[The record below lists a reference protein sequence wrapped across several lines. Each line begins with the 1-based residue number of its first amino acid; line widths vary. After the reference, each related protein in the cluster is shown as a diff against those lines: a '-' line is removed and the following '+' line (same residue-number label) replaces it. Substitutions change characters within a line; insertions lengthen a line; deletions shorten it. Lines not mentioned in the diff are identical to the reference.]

1 MLCST
6 QRMGIRFCL
15 NDNGTLVDAKNSLIL
30 SANCRVCGNAVSRK
44 ETFQLFQHSDNQC
57 DYLVLSEVCE
67 RLSNLISEQKRLA
80 LPIDYSCTNSISVE
94 IVHCSL
100 LVDSNTR
107 PLIELTLT
115 DNQTIYLTIALEDSE
130 TDKQQILEL
139 RQRFESVIEVNL
151 SGLTVPSSDFTSYLR
166 DSLLNNQFHRFC
178 KWLAFNPLYPLT
190 RNIASIEA
198 DSILH
203 ARQIAFDELS
213 KVEERIKTSNSTLEQ
228 IGRDTITAQDNL
240 HRFQSQKHKYNL
252 SRNIESLKGEE
263 RNLLAEISK
272 LKQQRSELLSDST
285 TASLNYQLN
294 ELRSSY
300 ASGKQHL
307 EQQKREKNRLTT
319 QIDRLEQQKES
330 IQEEIQNAKWLRSIL
345 ARFDCT
351 FGNIEDELNKIV
363 QISESYVDYENKAR
377 LAQNKLTSLEE
388 DLERKRKELD
398 EEKKGVEFYKKEKF
412 RMFKEN
418 QQLKTLVKNGNV

>member
-15 NDNGTLVDAKNSLIL
+15 NDNGTLVDAKNSLTL

-57 DYLVLSEVCE
+57 DHLVLSEVCE
-67 RLSNLISEQKRLA
+67 RLSNLISEQKKLA
-80 LPIDYSCTNSISVE
+80 LPINYSCTKSIDVE
-94 IVHCSL
+94 IAHNSL
-100 LVDSNTR
+100 LVDNNTR

-115 DNQTIYLTIALEDSE
+115 DNQNIYLTITLEDSE
-130 TDKQQILEL
+130 TDEQQILEL

-151 SGLTVPSSDFTSYLR
+151 SGLTIPSSDFTYYLR
-166 DSLLNNQFHRFC
+166 DSVLNNQFHQLC

-198 DSILH
+198 DSILNK
-203 ARQIAFDELS
+203 RQIALDELS
-213 KVEERIKTSNSTLEQ
+213 KVEERIKTSNSTLER
-228 IGRDTITAQDNL
+228 ISRETITAQDNL
-240 HRFQSQKHKYNL
+240 QLLQSQKYNYDL
-252 SRNIESLKGEE
+252 NRNIDSLKSEE
-263 RNLLAEISK
+263 SNLLTEISK
-272 LKQQRSELLSDST
+272 LKQQRSELLSGST

-300 ASGKQHL
+300 ASGKQHI

-319 QIDRLEQQKES
+319 QIDRLKQQKES
-330 IQEEIQNAKWLRSIL
+330 IQDEIQNAKWLRSIL
-345 ARFDCT
+345 TRFDCT
-351 FGNIEDELNKIV
+351 FDNIENELSKIV
-363 QISESYVDYENKAR
+363 QISESYIDYENRAK

-388 DLERKRKELD
+388 MLEKKRKELD

-412 RMFKEN
+412 RMFKDN
-418 QQLKTLVKNGNV
+418 QQLKTLVENGNV